1 MTLTPLQSLAADFPG
16 PKFHT
21 NRSSDVQKTL
31 SPPWSNQHVLVAG
44 GFKNGTNFSS
54 IRSTRLSFCLAL
66 QFVFKSE
73 SKSQFI
79 VVEIWNHAQILNF
92 VTFMP
97 NFYLRLIS
105 NLWWN
110 LSIKNA
116 LKRKSEIKQ
125 IFDQF
130 LEQKEENRREGGF
143 GIYKQPKPKALRR
156 ACTSRRN
163 TYC

>member
-21 NRSSDVQKTL
+21 NCSSDVQKTL

-44 GFKNGTNFSS
+44 GFKNDTNFSS

-110 LSIKNA
+110 LSIKKCIKKKIWNQTD
-116 LKRKSEIKQ
+116 LWPVSGTERGKQKRRWFWYIQATKTQSFEKSMH
-125 IFDQF
+125 F
-130 LEQKEENRREGGF
+130 
-143 GIYKQPKPKALRR
+143 
-156 ACTSRRN
+156 
-163 TYC
+163 